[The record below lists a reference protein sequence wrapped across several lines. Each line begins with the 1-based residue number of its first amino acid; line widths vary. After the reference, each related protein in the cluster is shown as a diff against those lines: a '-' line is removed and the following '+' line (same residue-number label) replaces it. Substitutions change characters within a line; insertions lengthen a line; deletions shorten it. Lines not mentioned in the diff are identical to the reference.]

1 MALFLSLHQAP
12 GLSPEEI
19 AGYGPDVAKG
29 VYATFRQL
37 YVNTDTG
44 FIVSVYEAD
53 SAAAV
58 EQEFER
64 VGFPFDSI
72 NEIDFTLSAAEL
84 AADARPWLTSRAWT
98 GRSPWRSAVTG
109 ARRTCTG
116 SAAGSPRR

>member
-19 AGYGPDVAKG
+19 AGYGPDVAKCIH
-29 VYATFRQL
+29 ATFRQL
-37 YVNTDTG
+37 YVNTDSG

-53 SAAAV
+53 SAGSV

-72 NEIDFTLSAAEL
+72 NEIDFTLSADQLTQML
-84 AADARPWLTSRAWT
+84 AR
-98 GRSPWRSAVTG
+98 G
-109 ARRTCTG
+109 
-116 SAAGSPRR
+116 

>member
-29 VYATFRQL
+29 IHATFRQL
-37 YVNTDTG
+37 YVNTDSG
-44 FIVSVYEAD
+44 FIVSVYEAG
-53 SAAAV
+53 SADAV

-72 NEIDFTLSAAEL
+72 NEIDFTLSADQLTQML
-84 AADARPWLTSRAWT
+84 AR
-98 GRSPWRSAVTG
+98 G
-109 ARRTCTG
+109 
-116 SAAGSPRR
+116 

>member
-29 VYATFRQL
+29 VHASFRQL

-44 FIVSVYEAD
+44 FIVSVYEAE

-72 NEIDFTLSAAEL
+72 NEIDYTLSAAEL
-84 AADARPWLTSRAWT
+84 SRLLAH
-98 GRSPWRSAVTG
+98 G
-109 ARRTCTG
+109 
-116 SAAGSPRR
+116 

>member
-29 VYATFRQL
+29 IHATFRQL
-37 YVNTDTG
+37 YVNTDSG

-53 SAAAV
+53 SADAV

-72 NEIDFTLSAAEL
+72 SEIDFTLSADQLTAML
-84 AADARPWLTSRAWT
+84 AR
-98 GRSPWRSAVTG
+98 G
-109 ARRTCTG
+109 
-116 SAAGSPRR
+116 

>member
-1 MALFLSLHQAP
+1 MSLFLSLHQAP

-19 AGYGPDVAKG
+19 AGYGPEVAKG
-29 VYATFRQL
+29 VHATFRQMYANL
-37 YVNTDTG
+37 DTG
-44 FIVSVYEAD
+44 YIVTLYEAD

-84 AADARPWLTSRAWT
+84 GQMLAH
-98 GRSPWRSAVTG
+98 G
-109 ARRTCTG
+109 
-116 SAAGSPRR
+116 

>member
-29 VYATFRQL
+29 VHASFRQL

-64 VGFPFDSI
+64 VGFPFDAI
-72 NEIDFTLSAAEL
+72 NEIDYMLSASQLSEL
-84 AADARPWLTSRAWT
+84 LAR
-98 GRSPWRSAVTG
+98 G
-109 ARRTCTG
+109 
-116 SAAGSPRR
+116 

>member
-29 VYATFRQL
+29 IHATFRQL
-37 YVNTDTG
+37 YVNTDSG
-44 FIVSVYEAD
+44 FIVSVYEAG
-53 SAAAV
+53 SADAV

-72 NEIDFTLSAAEL
+72 SEIDFTLSADQLTAML
-84 AADARPWLTSRAWT
+84 AR
-98 GRSPWRSAVTG
+98 G
-109 ARRTCTG
+109 
-116 SAAGSPRR
+116 

>member
-12 GLSPEEI
+12 GLSADEV

-29 VYATFRQL
+29 VHATFRQL
-37 YVNTDTG
+37 YANTDAG
-44 FIVSVYEAD
+44 FIVTLYEAD

-72 NEIDFTLSAAEL
+72 NEIDLSMSAAEL
-84 AADARPWLTSRAWT
+84 TEMLAR
-98 GRSPWRSAVTG
+98 G
-109 ARRTCTG
+109 
-116 SAAGSPRR
+116 

>member
-1 MALFLSLHQAP
+1 MALFVSLHQAP

-19 AGYGPDVAKG
+19 AGYGPDTPKAVS
-29 VYATFRQL
+29 ATFRQL

-44 FIVSVYEAD
+44 SRRLGVRGGQRQ
-53 SAAAV
+53 AAV

-84 AADARPWLTSRAWT
+84 AQMLAR
-98 GRSPWRSAVTG
+98 G
-109 ARRTCTG
+109 
-116 SAAGSPRR
+116 